1 MRQKGSMMISNPASK
16 YFVATSQY
24 LLPTAVIALS
34 IATLYL
40 TFFSSF
46 FKVTKIDC
54 YQDVGEP
61 CQNGFLLKDQDRFIG
76 KNIFLLDTAQEV
88 ARLKKGDPTIR
99 SIDYTKTLPGQL
111 TLQIQ
116 SVYPTLAL
124 GTLGSDNLLILD
136 SDYRLIKSSQ
146 VSFNV
151 PVISYDKEL
160 TIRVGERIENEE
172 LRALLNACLKIATKV
187 TGTTTFSLKDKSITA
202 DLPPGG
208 TQALFTITRDLDE
221 QLSALHTIREGVT
234 ISPSGTVIDVRYL
247 QPIIKDSS
255 SL

>member
-1 MRQKGSMMISNPASK
+1 MISNPASK
-16 YFVATSQY
+16 YFVATSQF
-24 LLPTAVIALS
+24 LLPTTVIVLS
-34 IATLYL
+34 IATIYFAL
-40 TFFSSF
+40 FSSF

-54 YQDVGEP
+54 YQDVSEP

-76 KNIFLLDTAQEV
+76 KNIFLLDTAEEV

-124 GTLGSDNLLILD
+124 GTLGSQNLLILD
-136 SDYRLIKSSQ
+136 SDYRLIKTSAASS
-146 VSFNV
+146 NV
-151 PVISYDKEL
+151 PVVTYDKEL
-160 TIRVGERIENEE
+160 SLRVGQMLENEE
-172 LRALLNACLKIATKV
+172 LRELLNACLKIASEIA
-187 TGTTTFSLKDKSITA
+187 GTTTFSLKDKSITA

-208 TQALFTITRDLDE
+208 TQAVFTITRDLDE
-221 QLSALHTIREGVT
+221 QLSALRTIREGVT

-247 QPIIKDSS
+247 QPIIKDRS